1 MSSADRVKRLLL
13 MLPWLAQQ
21 HGGVEVA
28 DMARQF
34 DISEDELISELE
46 YAATCG
52 IPPYTPDALA
62 GIIIHYEDGY
72 IECHGAV
79 QFDRSLSLSLDEA
92 FGLALLG
99 TAAGKVKGFRRSR
112 ALKSALKK
120 LEKVLGQNSLAV
132 DLETPEYLEILSDA
146 ATSGERLQAEY
157 WNPTTNV
164 VTPRTVTVRR
174 VFWQEGHWYVL
185 ADDSAHDNERRFFR
199 VDRFRAVTPT
209 GEFAE
214 VVAVPGGQ
222 AKFFSDASFGV
233 ETVLNVGAPALWVT
247 ENYRNLSMEEQP
259 DGSFTVH
266 LVARR
271 DPHWM
276 GRLLL
281 RGRGQVRVQQP
292 KEWENLLADTATQ
305 VLARYSEAKPGN

>member
-1 MSSADRVKRLLL
+1 MSSADRVKRLLQ

-21 HGGVEVA
+21 EHGVEIA

-34 DISEDELISELE
+34 SISEEELISELE
-46 YAATCG
+46 FAATCG
-52 IPPYTPDALA
+52 VPPYTPDTLA

-72 IECHGAV
+72 IECHGAI

-99 TAAGKVKGFRRSR
+99 SAAGKVKGFRRSR

-120 LEKVLGQNSLAV
+120 LEKVLGQNAVEV
-132 DLETPEYLEILSDA
+132 DLEAPEHLEAFSDA
-146 ATSGERLQAEY
+146 ASSGQRLDVEY
-157 WNPTTNV
+157 WNPVTNV
-164 VTPRTVTVRR
+164 VTPRRVVVRR
-174 VFWQEGHWYVL
+174 TFWQEGHWYVL
-185 ADDSAHDNERRFFR
+185 ADDSAHDNERRYFR
-199 VDRFRAVTPT
+199 VDRFRSVTAT
-209 GEFAE
+209 GEYAD

-222 AKFFSDASFGV
+222 AAFFADDSFGV
-233 ETVLNVGAPALWVT
+233 ETTLRVGAPAMWVT
-247 ENYRNLSMEEQP
+247 ENYRHLSMQEQA
-259 DGSFTVH
+259 DGSFTVK
-266 LVARR
+266 LIARR

-281 RGRGQVRVQQP
+281 RGRGQVNVQSP
-292 KEWENLLADTATQ
+292 AEWNGLLADTASQ